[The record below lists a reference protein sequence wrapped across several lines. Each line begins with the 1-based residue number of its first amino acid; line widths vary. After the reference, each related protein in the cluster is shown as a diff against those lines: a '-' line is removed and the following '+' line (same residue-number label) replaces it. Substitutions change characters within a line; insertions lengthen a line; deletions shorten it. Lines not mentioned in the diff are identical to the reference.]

1 MRELFNR
8 AEVAP
13 RSDAA
18 VPLFRNGLLA
28 TGTPPMSKTFTLPSL
43 VRAASAVLAIAACQA
58 CGGSEP
64 APKPPEPTTDS
75 NADAPSPVSMSAEIG
90 GLNEEKVDK
99 TFQSALSDFQRC
111 LDDGAKR
118 VEFLGGSVSFFI
130 KIDERGKIDHA
141 HLEKSTIGDRDT
153 EKCLLDSLRHK
164 HWPKPVG
171 GLHGLARKSFDFD
184 PPNDVRAPTS
194 WDGDRVTE
202 AVAKLSRKLSVC
214 KKGDSGTFEATVYVG
229 TDGSVM
235 AAGVTPPDEAG
246 ESDVDCL
253 VSTLKGA
260 SLPSPGSW
268 PAKVTFSL

>member
-1 MRELFNR
+1 MFKPFTHPRL
-8 AEVAP
+8 AHVAC
-13 RSDAA
+13 S
-18 VPLFRNGLLA
+18 LL
-28 TGTPPMSKTFTLPSL
+28 
-43 VRAASAVLAIAACQA
+43 VIAACQA

-64 APKPPEPTTDS
+64 PPKPPEPTTESHDS
-75 NADAPSPVSMSAEIG
+75 APSPVSMSAEIG
-90 GLNEEKVDK
+90 GLSVEKVDK

-130 KIDERGKIDHA
+130 KIDEHGKIDHA

-153 EKCLLDSLRHK
+153 EKCLLDSLRHR

-194 WDGDRVTE
+194 WDGDRVSD
-202 AVAKLSRKLSVC
+202 AVGKLSRKLSAC
-214 KKGDSGTFEATVYVG
+214 KNGDSGAFEATVYVA
-229 TDGSVM
+229 TDGSVL

-253 VSTLKGA
+253 VSALKGA

>member
-1 MRELFNR
+1 
-8 AEVAP
+8 
-13 RSDAA
+13 
-18 VPLFRNGLLA
+18 
-28 TGTPPMSKTFTLPSL
+28 MSKAFSLPSL
-43 VRAASAVLAIAACQA
+43 VQVACSATLAIATCQA

-64 APKPPEPTTDS
+64 APKPPEPVAQSDEDS
-75 NADAPSPVSMSAEIG
+75 PSPVSVSAEIG
-90 GLNEEKVDK
+90 GLSEEKVDQ
-99 TFQSALSDFQRC
+99 TFRSARSDFQRC

-130 KIDERGKIDHA
+130 EIDTHGTVDHA
-141 HLEKSTIGDRDT
+141 HLEKSTIGDRET
-153 EKCLLDSLRHK
+153 ERCLLDSLRSK

-194 WDGDRVTE
+194 WDGERVAE
-202 AVAKLSRKLSVC
+202 AVGKISHKLSAC
-214 KKGDSGTFEATVYVG
+214 KKGERGAFEATVYVA

-253 VSTLKGA
+253 VNALKGA
-260 SLPSPGSW
+260 ALPSPGSW